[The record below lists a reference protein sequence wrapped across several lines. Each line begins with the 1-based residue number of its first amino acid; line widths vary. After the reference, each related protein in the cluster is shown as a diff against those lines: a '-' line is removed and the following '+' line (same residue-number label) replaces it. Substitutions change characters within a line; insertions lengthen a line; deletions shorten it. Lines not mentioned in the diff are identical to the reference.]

1 MDKRMSNY
9 LQYDIESLLDIRKAL
24 TAFQSIT
31 PSADM
36 VCAPYYASLCS
47 IGRKDLVDAI
57 LARPTEAFRNIEEL
71 AALKKLV
78 EAARKQ
84 LNVSIVNNSRISSRL
99 CAMLSYIKVA
109 KGVQHIAADISEI
122 QAEGYAAILN
132 RFADSSNIRKLKKYK
147 NIVIPVLNHGK
158 YTGTSISVVYTEAAE
173 QDNKDN
179 APAGITAFILQQ
191 EEAYASVSLAVI
203 ENSPF
208 DILLKLRP
216 GIEVNGLVPAI
227 TSLHYTD
234 DNAHI
239 KVMCQDKSMQQY
251 TGRTAAALMEFYAL
265 IHLVLSQLDEVK
277 ECTIQHK
284 DNKPK
289 AATVHKQERSEFYF
303 VPVVRYKYA
312 VSKKCNEGEKQHH
325 SSPREHERSGHYRHY
340 KSGKVVYIHPTTVN
354 KGHEKVIYRA
364 SKHYEK

>member
-9 LQYDIESLLDIRKAL
+9 LQYDIESLLDIRNAL

-47 IGRKDLVDAI
+47 LGRKDLVDAI
-57 LARPTEAFRNIEEL
+57 LARPTEAFRSIEEL
-71 AALKKLV
+71 AAFKKLV

-99 CAMLSYIKVA
+99 RAMLSYIKVA

-122 QAEGYAAILN
+122 RSEGYAAILN
-132 RFADSSNIRKLKKYK
+132 RFADGSNIRKLKKYK
-147 NIVIPVLNHGK
+147 NIVIPVLNNNM

-191 EEAYASVSLAVI
+191 EEAYASLSFAVI
-203 ENSPF
+203 ENSIF

-216 GIEVNGLVPAI
+216 GIEVNGSIPTIA
-227 TSLHYTD
+227 SLHYAD

-251 TGRTAAALMEFYAL
+251 NGRTAVALMEFYAL

-277 ECTIQHK
+277 ECTVQHK
-284 DNKPK
+284 GTKTK
-289 AATVHKQERSEFYF
+289 AATAHRQERSEFYF

-312 VSKKCNEGEKQHH
+312 VSKRHNEGEKQHH

-340 KSGKVVYIHPTTVN
+340 KSGKVVYIQPTTVN